1 MGQKINFSA
10 KKTNKLKVLIIIVL
24 VILVTVV
31 LFRSIKNVLNNRQ
44 LLNGDDSNKAGTSTV
59 NKKFSTL
66 EELLKNYECR
76 LISKNE
82 TNELLTAEIDF
93 KCNLYTDDI
102 SNENFFLNLC
112 KAIVEFEDYRNL
124 KLTDENKDI
133 TIEVTC
139 ENKSIIEFKI
149 NGDVN
154 YYLNNDSRLNRD
166 KTYKITEFSI
176 QSEELKTLIDN
187 NWDETK
193 VEFGT
198 KESTYSDYNIY
209 FDEGI
214 KYKTVGKNIYNI
226 VFTENYKQEVAAK
239 LNATATL
246 KQVTNALGEPTFS
259 NGELLYGYVGENVY
273 LFFDFLNKQVSV
285 YPVVKVSK
293 DDETKLKELIGE
305 MNDSLDIKTFASKI
319 ALYWTD
325 FDVYNFDS
333 NYVDLKYTLKGVE
346 LSIYSGSLKNGIYIY
361 QNYSGDRSIADLENV
376 YIKETD
382 AVYDSEYA
390 RSMGEAEKAYK
401 ASQQNNVESEL
412 YHVELIT
419 DQNGDIIK
427 VGFISVDGTRP
438 DVELND
444 RVYTYVWLNESQIL
458 YSVQNKGIYYYDLDT
473 LTKRILVEGEDNYE
487 IKSYENDILTYDDT
501 SVRVEE

>member
-1 MGQKINFSA
+1 
-10 KKTNKLKVLIIIVL
+10 
-24 VILVTVV
+24 
-31 LFRSIKNVLNNRQ
+31 
-44 LLNGDDSNKAGTSTV
+44 
-59 NKKFSTL
+59 
-66 EELLKNYECR
+66 
-76 LISKNE
+76 
-82 TNELLTAEIDF
+82 
-93 KCNLYTDDI
+93 
-102 SNENFFLNLC
+102 
-112 KAIVEFEDYRNL
+112 
-124 KLTDENKDI
+124 
-133 TIEVTC
+133 
-139 ENKSIIEFKI
+139 
-149 NGDVN
+149 
-154 YYLNNDSRLNRD
+154 
-166 KTYKITEFSI
+166 
-176 QSEELKTLIDN
+176 
-187 NWDETK
+187 
-193 VEFGT
+193 
-198 KESTYSDYNIY
+198 
-209 FDEGI
+209 
-214 KYKTVGKNIYNI
+214 
-226 VFTENYKQEVAAK
+226 
-239 LNATATL
+239 
-246 KQVTNALGEPTFS
+246 
-259 NGELLYGYVGENVY
+259 
-273 LFFDFLNKQVSV
+273 
-285 YPVVKVSK
+285 
-293 DDETKLKELIGE
+293 